1 MKPITIEEY
10 REYGPEF
17 FKKFNYVR
25 NELGLNSKAE
35 DIIKVMESL
44 ASLVMAGRKEKNS
57 GPMGFN
63 KEETKTETD
72 KEKDD
77 QANYDTGGK

>member
-17 FKKFNYVR
+17 FEKFNYVR
-25 NELGLNSKAE
+25 GQIGLNSKAE
-35 DIIKVMESL
+35 DILSVMESL
-44 ASLVMAGRKEKNS
+44 AGLVMAGRKEKKT

-63 KEETKTETD
+63 KEETKTD

-77 QANYDTGGK
+77 QANYDTAGK